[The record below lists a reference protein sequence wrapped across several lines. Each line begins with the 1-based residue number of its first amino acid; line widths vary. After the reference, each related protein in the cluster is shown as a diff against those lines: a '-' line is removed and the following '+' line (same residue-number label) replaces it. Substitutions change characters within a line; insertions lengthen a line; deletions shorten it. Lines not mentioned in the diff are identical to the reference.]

1 MLNQALQPVLSGPA
15 AQSRPSAQGAADGGG
30 APRAKRSHSLMASGG
45 AERALSDGGAGGAG
59 GSGLAGLAGSGGL
72 GGLGG
77 GAGGGL
83 GAGPLIRA
91 GVPGGTRGQGAG
103 GAILLHRPS
112 TSAGGGQLAVRDALS
127 ERGSQSEFRI
137 VTHDGTSENEKPDP
151 IEQLRRDFTTQAD
164 KLLKQELEIEELRKK
179 LGAAQ
184 ARAHAAN
191 ASNEDLKRALS
202 EQTQE
207 IGSLKMTA
215 DKLASA
221 ESSLKHAL
229 DQSQATHRKAEES
242 ARDLESK
249 LLRDKNAYA
258 TSLARLAQETKEAL
272 AQKKEQTPASEQ
284 ELGLELEP
292 GPGQEPGSQYPQET
306 KHQPREQEQAPRLSE
321 TAERQSSSEPDTRLA
336 EALNELEHL
345 RSWHEIFIETTKPC
359 PRCWVEISAAAQAQK
374 EED

>member
-1 MLNQALQPVLSGPA
+1 MLNQALQAVLSGPA
-15 AQSRPSAQGAADGGG
+15 AQSRPSAQGTADGGG

-45 AERALSDGGAGGAG
+45 AERAPSDGGAGGAG
-59 GSGLAGLAGSGGL
+59 GSGLGGL
-72 GGLGG
+72 GGLGGSGG

-83 GAGPLIRA
+83 GAGPPMRA
-91 GVPGGTRGQGAG
+91 GVTGGTRGQGAG

-179 LGAAQ
+179 LGAAHT
-184 ARAHAAN
+184 RAHAAN

-215 DKLASA
+215 DKMASA
-221 ESSLKHAL
+221 ESALKHAL
-229 DQSQATHRKAEES
+229 DQSQAAHRKAEES

-249 LLRDKNAYA
+249 RLREKNEYA

-292 GPGQEPGSQYPQET
+292 GPGPGQEPGSQYPQEK

-345 RSWHEIFIETTKPC
+345 RPWHEIFIETTKLC
-359 PRCWVEISAAAQAQK
+359 PRCWGEISAAAQAQK